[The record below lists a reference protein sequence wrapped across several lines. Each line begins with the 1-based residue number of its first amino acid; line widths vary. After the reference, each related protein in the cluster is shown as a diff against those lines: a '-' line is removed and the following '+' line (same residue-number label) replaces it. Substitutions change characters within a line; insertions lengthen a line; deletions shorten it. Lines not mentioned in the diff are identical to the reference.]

1 MAVSFRRPPSRR
13 ITGRCSNCS
22 LRKQDLVR
30 KAKAN
35 GADRNILE
43 MIEDMPDMEFE
54 KHGRGDESL
63 R

>member
-22 LRKQDLVR
+22 LRKVR